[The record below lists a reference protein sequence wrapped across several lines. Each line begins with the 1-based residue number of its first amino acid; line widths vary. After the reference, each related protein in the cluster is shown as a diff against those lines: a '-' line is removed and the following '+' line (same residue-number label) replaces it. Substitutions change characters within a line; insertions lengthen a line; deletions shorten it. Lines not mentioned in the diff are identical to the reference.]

1 MSKEMPNSM
10 SSAAPEWLRSSVAQ
24 LEGNQ
29 RLDSVGH
36 QLVQAA
42 EPLTSGPAG
51 DALRGRWLGHALHP
65 LLTDFT
71 LGTFLSAGLLDLL
84 GGRKSRGAARR
95 LIGLGLLFSVPTA
108 ASGMAD
114 YSAEQ
119 ERDPRVRRV
128 GVVHAVGNMI
138 VAFLY
143 FRSWRSRR
151 QGHHLRGMAFST
163 LGGSLAMATG
173 WLGGHMAIAYGAA
186 EGERGM
192 SGGTG
197 SGGSRSVGS
206 SVSTGGGASSGGGT
220 AGGAAPMV
228 DAGGDEDL
236 IDVQQASDRLGVQVE
251 QIQAMVDQGLLVPV
265 AGGAA
270 PRFRGADVE
279 AVRLLG
285 G

>member
-1 MSKEMPNSM
+1 MSNQVSNST

-24 LEGNQ
+24 IEGNE

-36 QLVQAA
+36 QLVQLA

-71 LGTFLSAGLLDLL
+71 MGTFLSAGLLDLL

-114 YSAEQ
+114 YSTEHD
-119 ERDPRVRRV
+119 RDPRIRRV

-138 VAFLY
+138 VALLY

-163 LGGSLAMATG
+163 LGGSLAAGTG
-173 WLGGHMAIAYGAA
+173 WLGGHMAVAYGAA

-192 SGGTG
+192 SGDTG
-197 SGGSRSVGS
+197 SGGSPA
-206 SVSTGGGASSGGGT
+206 VSTGTSSGT
-220 AGGAAPMV
+220 ATGMTPVV
-228 DAGGDEDL
+228 DAGGDDDL
-236 IDVQQASDRLGVQVE
+236 LDVQEASDRLGVQVE

-270 PRFRGADVE
+270 PRFRGVDVE